1 MKTPISIPMPVP
13 IPIPMLMQDC
23 LGLFFADVEEKEAW
37 LVLVPFEGRWVG
49 FGDDWFDAS
58 VIAMLVMMGM
68 FMDATKECI
77 EWGRQ
82 IICRTEFQNV
92 IAPL

>member
-1 MKTPISIPMPVP
+1 M
-13 IPIPMLMQDC
+13 
-23 LGLFFADVEEKEAW
+23 
-37 LVLVPFEGRWVG
+37 G

-58 VIAMLVMMGM
+58 VVAMLVMMGM
-68 FMDATKECI
+68 FMDTTKECI
-77 EWGRQ
+77 EWGGQ

>member
-1 MKTPISIPMPVP
+1 M
-13 IPIPMLMQDC
+13 
-23 LGLFFADVEEKEAW
+23 
-37 LVLVPFEGRWVG
+37 G

-58 VIAMLVMMGM
+58 VVAMLVMMGM